1 MSLKKGD
8 IIKTALGDETT
19 VLDVKDNQAV
29 LFSGKQFVIAS
40 GIRENKE
47 VSKFEWANG
56 RYAYDLKSISNM
68 QNNSFESMKETLSFL
83 AEYNHSDFVKG
94 IISLETGINNEDV
107 LEDAYDNYMTDSTMG
122 LIDEKFMDFID
133 EELAIAQDTK
143 LNEVQKEV
151 DIQEQN
157 GQEISEGEHVE
168 IQENVEKAKAN
179 TGVKDNRDQEK
190 QYIKGN
196 LTADVEIKDL
206 RSNEGQDFRV
216 ASFSI
221 AQNDE
226 MGNVKFTNC
235 FAYNEQIQA
244 VESFKK
250 GDFVSL
256 SGKEKLTTGKNGKQY
271 TSFRIYSAKL
281 LKSKEQSQDKKE
293 KSSAL
298 EKLKSYKGKTD
309 GKAIEQGNMKSEKDI
324 ER

>member
-19 VLDVKDNQAV
+19 VLDVKDDQAV

-47 VSKFEWANG
+47 ASKFEWANG

-68 QNNSFESMKETLSFL
+68 RNNSFESMKETLSFL

-133 EELAIAQDTK
+133 EEPAIAQDTK

-151 DIQEQN
+151 DIHEQN
-157 GQEISEGEHVE
+157 GQEIIEGEYAE
-168 IQENVEKAKAN
+168 IQENVEKEKTN
-179 TGVKDNRDQEK
+179 TTVKDNKDQEK

-196 LTADVEIKDL
+196 LTADVEVKDL
-206 RSNEGQDFRV
+206 KSNEGQDFRV

-244 VESFKK
+244 VGSFKK

-281 LKSKEQSQDKKE
+281 LKSKEQSQDTKE

-309 GKAIEQGNMKSEKDI
+309 EKAIGQGNMKSEKDK

>member
-1 MSLKKGD
+1 
-8 IIKTALGDETT
+8 
-19 VLDVKDNQAV
+19 
-29 LFSGKQFVIAS
+29 
-40 GIRENKE
+40 
-47 VSKFEWANG
+47 
-56 RYAYDLKSISNM
+56 M

-107 LEDAYDNYMTDSTMG
+107 LDAAYDNYMTDSTMG

-143 LNEVQKEV
+143 MNEVQKEV

-157 GQEISEGEHVE
+157 GQEINEGEHAE
-168 IQENVEKAKAN
+168 IQENVAKEKTN
-179 TGVKDNRDQEK
+179 TTVKDNKDQEK

-196 LTADVEIKDL
+196 LTVDVEVKDL
-206 RSNEGQDFRV
+206 KSNEGQDFRV

-226 MGNVKFTNC
+226 IGNVKFTNC

-281 LKSKEQSQDKKE
+281 LKSKEQSQDTKE